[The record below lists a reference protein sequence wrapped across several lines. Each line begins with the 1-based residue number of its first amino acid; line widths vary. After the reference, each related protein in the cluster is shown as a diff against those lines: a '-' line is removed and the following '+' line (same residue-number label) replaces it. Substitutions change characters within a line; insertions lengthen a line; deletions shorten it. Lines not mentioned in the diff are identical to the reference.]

1 MYNRKSTSDVVSIW
15 RDYLNGSSENRRR
28 INEAPEDYYSP
39 GAEDVD
45 FFDDDYAPD
54 GFDPDQAASSS
65 DRDECLDMIEAAL
78 KSCSPQW
85 GNDRIEAL
93 MTLLSDESRVSDEEL
108 CMIANSDPV
117 DDDYNPGGYETDD
130 V

>member
-39 GAEDVD
+39 AAEDVD
-45 FFDDDYAPD
+45 FFDDEYAPD
-54 GFDPDQAASSS
+54 EFDPDQAASSS
-65 DRDECLDMIEAAL
+65 DRDECLNTIESDL
-78 KSCSPQW
+78 KASPKW
-85 GNDRIEAL
+85 SDDRIKAL
-93 MTLLSDESRVSDEEL
+93 MSVLSDGRVTEEEL
-108 CMIANSDPV
+108 CLIATSDPV
-117 DDDYNPGGYETDD
+117 DDDYNPDGYETDD